1 MEIGKIN
8 KQCHKLYY
16 LIQNLLS
23 PDPLKLQYSKGT
35 KKVILGSMQKKNYL
49 KILWILELSMTKLCH
64 FELNLRL
71 DNEKINFCRP
81 RI

>member
-1 MEIGKIN
+1 MS
-8 KQCHKLYY
+8 QT
-16 LIQNLLS
+16 LLFNTES
-23 PDPLKLQYSKGT
+23 VEPRSSKT
-35 KKVILGSMQKKNYL
+35 TVFKRHKKVILGSMQNKNYL

>member
-1 MEIGKIN
+1 MSQTLLFNTESVEPRSSKTTVF
-8 KQCHKLYY
+8 KRHK
-16 LIQNLLS
+16 
-23 PDPLKLQYSKGT
+23 KGNIR
-35 KKVILGSMQKKNYL
+35 VDAKKNYL